1 MVRIFFM
8 AVRLI
13 SAILFATRTCSAFNS
28 PIVSPT
34 AVCGPAA
41 GLCYRPAALS
51 LKRISIKGGGG
62 GGGGAGRG
70 TGHPASSSTNQVRM
84 AASKSWGTRDWNWGY
99 ASGGAHDAA
108 AVLRARLSKGEARE
122 EVRWP
127 PPPLLLLP
135 CCTARAPVAPGIQS
149 DPTIHGKC

>member
-1 MVRIFFM
+1 M

-13 SAILFATRTCSAFNS
+13 TAILFATRTCSAFNS

-34 AVCGPAA
+34 ALCGPAA
-41 GLCYRPAALS
+41 GLCSRPAALS
-51 LKRISIKGGGG
+51 LKRISIRG

-70 TGHPASSSTNQVRM
+70 TGHPASSSTSQVRM

-127 PPPLLLLP
+127 PPPPLRFP
-135 CCTARAPVAPGIQS
+135 CCTVWAPVAPGIQS
-149 DPTIHGKC
+149 DPTGSGKC